1 LSGLKN
7 LAGQTMWYGLSS
19 IAARFINYLLTPY
32 LTYELSKADYGK
44 MGLVYAAIPLLNIL
58 FTYGFETAYFRF
70 AQRKEFENSLYST
83 ASLSIIFSTICL
95 SGILWATQGIL
106 AQFAGVQD
114 YPMLIQLSIVIIIFD
129 TLTTMPFARL
139 RQEGRPVKFAFVR
152 IFGILVNIAA
162 TVFFISYCP
171 KILAEN
177 PDSWIAYFYDPYI
190 NPVVYIVL
198 ANVIQSIL
206 TFLLLIGEIGSVKL
220 KFNLRLWKEMIIYS
234 LPLVIAGMGGMINE
248 TFDRLM
254 LRWWVPGDITFKE
267 EQVGIYNACYKLSIL
282 ITLFIQA
289 FRMGA
294 EPFFFRQ
301 SHGLNPQRTYAR
313 VMKFFVITVTL
324 MFLVV
329 SLFLPAWRYFIAPKH
344 WEGLGVVPILLLANI
359 FLGIYYNLSIWYK
372 LSNKTMAGAYITLI
386 GAVITFLVNGLF
398 IPRYGYMAC
407 AWATFA
413 CYGSMMM
420 ISYAWGQKEYK
431 IPYASKKLL
440 AYIIIVAI
448 LFLIHKALTTF
459 ISNIY
464 FNLTAALILL
474 FIYASFILFVEKKE
488 FQKLP
493 VLGKYIK

>member
-83 ASLSIIFSTICL
+83 ASLSIIFTTICL

-254 LRWWVPGDITFKE
+254 LRG
-267 EQVGIYNACYKLSIL
+267 G
-282 ITLFIQA
+282 
-289 FRMGA
+289 FR
-294 EPFFFRQ
+294 EI
-301 SHGLNPQRTYAR
+301 SHL
-313 VMKFFVITVTL
+313 
-324 MFLVV
+324 
-329 SLFLPAWRYFIAPKH
+329 
-344 WEGLGVVPILLLANI
+344 
-359 FLGIYYNLSIWYK
+359 
-372 LSNKTMAGAYITLI
+372 
-386 GAVITFLVNGLF
+386 
-398 IPRYGYMAC
+398 
-407 AWATFA
+407 
-413 CYGSMMM
+413 
-420 ISYAWGQKEYK
+420 
-431 IPYASKKLL
+431 KKSRL
-440 AYIIIVAI
+440 AYTMLVTSYPFS
-448 LFLIHKALTTF
+448 LLYLYRLSGWAL
-459 ISNIY
+459 S
-464 FNLTAALILL
+464 L
-474 FIYASFILFVEKKE
+474 SSS
-488 FQKLP
+488 
-493 VLGKYIK
+493 GSRMD